1 NRYYGWYPDKG
12 ETIGTWADGVHR
24 ETPGRAMAVSEY
36 GAGASI
42 LHQQDPARRPETT
55 AGFHPEH
62 YQALYHEKNWRDL
75 RDRPFIWAS
84 FVWVGFDFAS
94 DGRNEGDR
102 PGVNDKGLVSHDRRT
117 PKDAY
122 YWYQANWTTEPMVYI
137 THRRQVMR
145 TAPRADI
152 KVYSNRPEAS
162 LTVNGVAVGTAPV
175 QDHVAVWPDVALRPG
190 VNRIAVQAGVG
201 AEARLD
207 AVEWVYDPNVLDVAP
222 PEPATGK

>member
-1 NRYYGWYPDKG
+1 
-12 ETIGTWADGVHR
+12 
-24 ETPGRAMAVSEY
+24 MAVSEY